1 MSTYKL
7 RLAFIVIV
15 IALAGSVAG
24 GQTTLVPFIEM
35 RIGGVIGGVQNG
47 RWVAPD
53 RAAKLMAEQTEFV
66 LVGDSGVEEGG
77 VTLGKLIQPTAN
89 EPCDDFYAV
98 ETELEMERGVGVG
111 SSAKWKLTTRMP
123 KTISPD
129 NAVYKNIVANFLKT
143 KRISNPRVKIAQ
155 AMSVDLDGDGTNEV
169 LLSATFYKTTDVP
182 RTAIGDY
189 SLVLLRTTR
198 GKAVTNHLL
207 AGEFYLKAE
216 EFGAPNTYQISA
228 IADLNGDGRMEVIL
242 NSFYYEG
249 NSAFV
254 YEMKNRRPIEV
265 KELGAGCGV

>member
-1 MSTYKL
+1 MRKL
-7 RLAFIVIV
+7 RLAFIAIV
-15 IALAGSVAG
+15 LALSGSVAY
-24 GQTTLVPFIEM
+24 GQATLVPFIEM
-35 RIGGVIGGVQNG
+35 KIGGVIGGVQNG
-47 RWVAPD
+47 RWVAPE
-53 RAAKLMAEQTEFV
+53 RAAKLMKEQTEFV

-98 ETELEMERGVGVG
+98 ETELEMERGIGIG
-111 SSAKWKLTTRMP
+111 SNAKWRLMP
-123 KTISPD
+123 RTPKAISPD
-129 NAVYKNIVANFLKT
+129 NAVYKTVVANFLKS
-143 KRISNPRVKIAQ
+143 KRIRNPRVTIKQ

-169 LLSATFYKTTDVP
+169 LIAATFYKTTEVP

-189 SLVLLRTTR
+189 SFVLMRTTR
-198 GKAVTNHLL
+198 GRVVTNHLL

-216 EFGAPNTYQISA
+216 EFSAPNTYEISA

-254 YEMKNRRPIEV
+254 YEMKNARPVEV